1 MNRSHPASVTKIA
14 ASILAAATMALA
26 GCNQYSTPV
35 IQSSSTAP
43 GTAASVQN
51 GASTRSADPLN
62 SQADPNETTGS
73 VGGSPG
79 GTSSIQTVPSSSNGV
94 R

>member
-1 MNRSHPASVTKIA
+1 MKT
-14 ASILAAATMALA
+14 LLCCFATALALA

-35 IQSSSTAP
+35 IQSTTAGTAP
-43 GTAASVQN
+43 AAPD
-51 GASTRSADPLN
+51 GASARGVDAPN
-62 SQADPNETTGS
+62 NQADPGETTGS

-79 GTSSIQTVPSSSNGV
+79 GTSSAQTEPSSSSGI